1 MVPITTVKYQV
12 RFMACPVCQKKIS
25 AELPRIGPAA
35 VVCGHCGQI
44 VRTSLPSWAELT
56 TWQKIKVTF
65 GELFVPRSHGEM
77 GCFLGCLTWLLA
89 PLCVMLPI
97 GLLGMFFRPVGT
109 LLSAEN
115 GNPVWV
121 TLMILLP
128 WLFVPAFRIGML
140 VRKARESNNPSAPT
154 WRA

>member
-1 MVPITTVKYQV
+1 MTTVEYKI
-12 RFMACPVCQKKIS
+12 RSMACPICQKKIS
-25 AELPRIGPAA
+25 AEWPRIGPAA

-56 TWQKIKVTF
+56 IWQKIKVTL

-77 GCFLGCLTWLLA
+77 GCFLGCVTWFLA
-89 PLCVMLPI
+89 PLCVIVPI
-97 GLLGMFFRPVGT
+97 GLLGMFIGPVGT

-115 GNPVWV
+115 ENPVWV
-121 TLMILLP
+121 IVMILLP
-128 WLFVPAFRIGML
+128 WLFVPAFRTAML
-140 VRKARESNNPSAPT
+140 VRKARASNSPLPPT